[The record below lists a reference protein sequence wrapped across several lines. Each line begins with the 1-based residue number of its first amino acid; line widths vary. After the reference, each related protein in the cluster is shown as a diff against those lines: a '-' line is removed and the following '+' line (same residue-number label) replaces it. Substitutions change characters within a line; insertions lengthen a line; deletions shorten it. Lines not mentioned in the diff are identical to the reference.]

1 VKLVTYQL
9 HGVSRLGAVRDGA
22 VVDLTAVAPD
32 MLTLIESGAE
42 GLAQAEAY
50 AKTASPTLPLNEA
63 TLLAPIPMPR
73 RNVMCLGLN
82 YVEHAKESYTARG
95 QETKIPD
102 FPIVFTKATTAVT
115 GPYAAIPYDTAVST
129 LIDWEAEMA
138 VIIGRQGKNIRP
150 EDAMHYVF
158 GYTIINDVS
167 ARDLQT
173 QHKQYFKGKSLD
185 GSCPMGPWIITA
197 DEIPDPHQLAITSR
211 VNGVTKQASNT
222 RYMIFDIPAILY
234 HLSRGMTLLPGDII
248 ATGTPSGVGFAR
260 QPPEFLAPGDVVECE
275 VEKLGVIRNTLAP
288 EQT

>member
-1 VKLVTYQL
+1 MKLVTYQL

-129 LIDWEAEMA
+129 RIDWEAEMA

-185 GSCPMGPWIITA
+185 GSCPMGPWISTA

-275 VEKLGVIRNTLAP
+275 VEMLGVIRNTLAP

>member
-1 VKLVTYQL
+1 MKLVTYQL

-102 FPIVFTKATTAVT
+102 FPIVFTKATTDVT

-129 LIDWEAEMA
+129 RIDWEAEMA

-150 EDAMHYVF
+150 EDAMPYVF

-185 GSCPMGPWIITA
+185 GSCPMGPWIVTA